1 MASHSLVPSISGQM
15 VSIRS
20 FWCVRNI
27 PLRVHSTSSVLGC
40 FRSLPIVENAAVN
53 IRVPVPFPSVPN
65 IYILWRRGWSIFTC
79 IIPTTRNVN
88 DSQLC
93 LQKHK
98 KPPIIGIK
106 NKNVSA
112 RMRRPGMRVATSSGM
127 TFLRAVAGSRARRW
141 AGRAQENANVED
153 LEEKGQKACDVGSW
167 VHR

>member
-1 MASHSLVPSISGQM
+1 MC
-15 VSIRS
+15 RTNNKK
-20 FWCVRNI
+20 CK
-27 PLRVHSTSSVLGC
+27 
-40 FRSLPIVENAAVN
+40 
-53 IRVPVPFPSVPN
+53 
-65 IYILWRRGWSIFTC
+65 
-79 IIPTTRNVN
+79 
-88 DSQLC
+88 SQLC

-112 RMRRPGMRVATSSGM
+112 RMRRPGMRMATSSGM

-153 LEEKGQKACDVGSW
+153 LEEKGRKACDVGSW